1 MALSE
6 FSWRVLVTLVGIP
19 LTLAAAVAGDWPLA
33 TLLAL
38 FAGIAAWELM
48 RIARAAG
55 HEPFTNLTIA
65 LAALVP
71 LVVRASLGE
80 PPSSPS
86 LVVHSAVRALHT
98 TVVSQGT
105 TIIALVS
112 LIVLSLTIFRRGPQR
127 RPLASAAVTLFG
139 VLYTGGLLSFAY
151 ALRSL
156 DYAIGAAAGAAVLLF
171 PMVLTWTTDTGA
183 YLVGRAIGRRKL
195 LPAVSP
201 SKTVEGALG
210 GLALAIIAG
219 WAYERWVLG
228 PRALLMFAPGA
239 VILFAML
246 VSISVQLGDLFES
259 MLKRE
264 AGVKDSSHVI
274 PGHGGVLDR
283 FDGLLFAMP
292 TAYWLFHVLRLIP
305 VVR

>member
-1 MALSE
+1 M
-6 FSWRVLVTLVGIP
+6 LVTLVGVP
-19 LTLAAAVAGDWPLA
+19 LALVAAVAGDWPLA
-33 TLLAL
+33 ALLAL
-38 FAGIAAWELM
+38 LAGIAAWELM

-65 LAALVP
+65 LSALLP
-71 LVVRASLGE
+71 LLVRASLGE
-80 PPSSPS
+80 PPSAGP
-86 LVVHSAVRALHT
+86 AVLRAAARALHAV
-98 TVVSQGT
+98 VVSQGT
-105 TIIALVS
+105 TLIALVT
-112 LIVLSLTIFRRGPQR
+112 LVVLSLTIFRRGPER

-139 VLYTGGLLSFAY
+139 ILYTGGLLSFAY

-156 DYAIGAAAGAAVLLF
+156 EYAIDAAAGAAILLF

-195 LPAVSP
+195 LPTVSP
-201 SKTVEGALG
+201 SKTVEGAIG

-219 WAYERWVLG
+219 WAYERWVLE
-228 PRALLMFAPGA
+228 PHAFLSFAPGA
-239 VILFAML
+239 VVLFAVV
-246 VSISVQLGDLFES
+246 VSASVQLGDLFES
-259 MLKRE
+259 LLKRE